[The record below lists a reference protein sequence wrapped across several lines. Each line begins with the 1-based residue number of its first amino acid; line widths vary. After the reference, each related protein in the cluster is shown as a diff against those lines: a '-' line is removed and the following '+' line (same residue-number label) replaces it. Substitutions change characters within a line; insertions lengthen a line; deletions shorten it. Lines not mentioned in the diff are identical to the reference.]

1 MKTLAVGESGVDFK
15 VVVRLFVKLFDITA
29 ARKGGLPAGVNS
41 ELLEKGCCGRNEAHS
56 ETQPSWFAANFCR
69 LCDLRSREVCLFVL
83 QKIRG
88 TDRC

>member
-1 MKTLAVGESGVDFK
+1 MKTLAVRESGVGFK
-15 VVVRLFVKLFDITA
+15 VAIRFFVKSFDITT

-41 ELLEKGCCGRNEAHS
+41 ELLEKWCCGRNEAHS
-56 ETQPSWFAANFCR
+56 ETQPSWLMPTSVGFATPAHAKCAF
-69 LCDLRSREVCLFVL
+69 FVL